1 MISTGGVVM
10 TSSGTI
16 QRVAIIG
23 ASGKLGQYM
32 VQQALQRGWSVTA
45 VCREQSVAK
54 LARFAGQIRIVAGDT
69 DNRQVIQQ
77 ALSDVDAVFCVLV
90 PWGVKGY
97 ATGTAQAVL
106 DFSPS
111 SARLVFS
118 CGWHISR
125 DGKDRYGWQLR
136 LFVALFGRL
145 ARWARF
151 ADLHDQVEACRR
163 IFQSDT
169 QWTVVR
175 CSDLEEGE
183 AEGLPVWREH
193 VGDAGL
199 ERNRTRRVDFAHF
212 MLAAAQDPQLLQVAP
227 AISGRLPVSAV
238 VAQGR

>member
-1 MISTGGVVM
+1 M
-10 TSSGTI
+10 TSSGVI
-16 QRVAIIG
+16 RQVAIIG

-45 VCREQSVAK
+45 VCREQSVGK
-54 LARFAGQIRIVAGDT
+54 LARFAVQIRIVAGDT

-77 ALSDVDAVFCVLV
+77 ALSAADAVFCVLV
-90 PWGVKGY
+90 PWGIKGY

-106 DFSPS
+106 DFSPAA
-111 SARLVFS
+111 ARLVFS

-125 DGKDRYGWQLR
+125 DGKDRYPWQLR

-151 ADLHDQVEACRR
+151 ADLQDQVEACRR
-163 IFQSDT
+163 IFHSDK

-175 CSDLEEGE
+175 CSDIEEGE
-183 AEGLPVWREH
+183 AEGLPIWREH

-212 MLAAAQDPQLLQVAP
+212 MLAAALDPELVQMAP
-227 AISGRLPVSAV
+227 AISGRPLVSAAV
-238 VAQGR
+238 VTER

>member
-1 MISTGGVVM
+1 M
-10 TSSGTI
+10 TSSGVI
-16 QRVAIIG
+16 RQVAIIG

-45 VCREQSVAK
+45 VCREQSVGK

-77 ALSDVDAVFCVLV
+77 ALSAADAVFCVLV
-90 PWGVKGY
+90 PWGIKGY

-106 DFSPS
+106 DFSPAA
-111 SARLVFS
+111 ARLVFS

-125 DGKDRYGWQLR
+125 DGKDRYPWQLR

-151 ADLHDQVEACRR
+151 ADLQDQVEACRR
-163 IFQSDT
+163 IFHSDK

-175 CSDLEEGE
+175 CSDIEEGE
-183 AEGLPVWREH
+183 AEGLPIWREH

-212 MLAAAQDPQLLQVAP
+212 MLAAALDPELVQMAP
-227 AISGRLPVSAV
+227 AISGRPLVSA
-238 VAQGR
+238 AEATGH

>member
-1 MISTGGVVM
+1 M
-10 TSSGTI
+10 TSSGVI
-16 QRVAIIG
+16 RQVAIIG

-45 VCREQSVAK
+45 VCREQSVGK

-77 ALSDVDAVFCVLV
+77 ALSAADAVFCVLV
-90 PWGVKGY
+90 PWGIKGY

-106 DFSPS
+106 DFCPAA
-111 SARLVFS
+111 ARLVFS

-125 DGKDRYGWQLR
+125 DGKDRYPWQLR

-151 ADLHDQVEACRR
+151 ADLQDQVEACRR
-163 IFQSDT
+163 IFHSDK

-175 CSDLEEGE
+175 CSDIEEGE
-183 AEGLPVWREH
+183 AEGLPIWREH

-212 MLAAAQDPQLLQVAP
+212 MLAAALDPELVQMAP
-227 AISGRLPVSAV
+227 AISGRPLVSAA
-238 VAQGR
+238 VATGR